1 MNLRNNA
8 YVIILAA
15 GKATRLRPLSDQIP
29 KPLIKINGIPMITR
43 IVSNFKQAGY
53 SKFIVLVGYK
63 QELIRAELLK
73 IQDIELQIIEQ
84 VKQVGSADA
93 LMLCL
98 NQFNELKSSSLMFF
112 VTAADIIFFKKE
124 INLMFS
130 LYRNSKADIIL
141 SLMKSKDKDIA
152 RGHGNVKVSKKSDFT
167 KDSNS
172 NRGLEIVDIIEKPRE
187 DQILSDYYSLPLYIF
202 NQTIIKNLLGVD
214 ISIRGEKEIQDAI
227 KKSIEDGFRV
237 KGIKIIEPDVT
248 SENLGRYHVTYL
260 SDIEKMS
267 EKFREIESSL
277 KFQKIISPK

>member
-1 MNLRNNA
+1 MKPRNNA

-29 KPLIKINGIPMITR
+29 KPLININGIPMITR
-43 IVSNFKQAGY
+43 IISNFKQAGF

-73 IQDIELQIIEQ
+73 VKDIELHIIEQ

-98 NQFNELKSSSLMFF
+98 NQFNEHKSSGLTFF

-130 LYRNSKADIIL
+130 LYSNSKADIIL
-141 SLMKSKDKDIA
+141 SLMKSKDNDIA
-152 RGHGNVKVSKKSDFT
+152 RGHGNVKVSKNSDIT

-172 NRGLEIVDIIEKPRE
+172 NRGLEIVDIIEKPRT

-202 NQTIIKNLLGVD
+202 NQTIIRNLVDVD
-214 ISIRGEKEIQDAI
+214 ISTRGEKEIQDAI
-227 KKSIEDGFRV
+227 KKSIVDGFKVR
-237 KGIKIIEPDVT
+237 GINIIEPDVT
-248 SENLGRYHVTYL
+248 SDNLGKYHITYL
-260 SDIEKMS
+260 SDIEKMN
-267 EKFREIESSL
+267 ERFREIESRYKFKKKSSL
-277 KFQKIISPK
+277 K